1 MTATNKKL
9 RFKGLH
15 RYVHHDHV
23 DLVMIHNEVL
33 NQLLAEGYAEEYAKV
48 YAIEFTEGFAEGFA
62 EGRADEKIDIA
73 RTMKSDGLPIE
84 TITKYTGLSAEEIA
98 NL

>member
-48 YAIEFTEGFAEGFA
+48 YAIEFAEGFA

-98 NL
+98 AL

>member
-1 MTATNKKL
+1 MIKKFCMTATNKKL

-62 EGRADEKIDIA
+62 EGRAE
-73 RTMKSDGLPIE
+73 RH
-84 TITKYTGLSAEEIA
+84 
-98 NL
+98 